1 MAREQFET
9 KLTELKNQ
17 VVRMSEMANSALNQA
32 IQALDSH
39 DENIAQNVIDHDKQI
54 NALEDEINNYA
65 IWLIAKEQPV
75 AKDLRFLITTLKVT
89 NDIER
94 IGDLAVNI
102 AKSVK
107 IISKEKTS
115 ADKENIFV
123 MTEMVQ
129 NMVTAM
135 TEAYTS
141 ENIEKAYQIAEM
153 DDQVDQIY
161 EDTIGKILAYM
172 ALNQHEIKGVT
183 QLAFICRYLERV
195 GDHVTNI
202 CENIIYLVKGKYLD
216 LNNKKLSTIDFC

>member
-115 ADKENIFV
+115 ADKENFFV

-216 LNNKKLSTIDFC
+216 LNK

>member
-216 LNNKKLSTIDFC
+216 LNK

>member
-102 AKSVK
+102 AKSIK

-216 LNNKKLSTIDFC
+216 LNK